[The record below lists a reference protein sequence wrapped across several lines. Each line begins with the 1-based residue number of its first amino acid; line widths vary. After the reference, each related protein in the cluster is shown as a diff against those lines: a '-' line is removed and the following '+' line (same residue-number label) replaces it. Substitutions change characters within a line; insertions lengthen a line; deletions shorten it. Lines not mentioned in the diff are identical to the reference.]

1 MVLQVGFLF
10 EDAHRRREKRELSN
24 MAAQF
29 AEDSQCEALYMW
41 LERRDDASRE
51 QVRYVC
57 GRLWCRQLQNV
68 NVVRVKSV
76 VRSCCV

>member
-1 MVLQVGFLF
+1 MPCLLLWVSGTFNRIGYMVLQVGFLF

-57 GRLWCRQLQNV
+57 GRL
-68 NVVRVKSV
+68 
-76 VRSCCV
+76 

>member
-51 QVRYVC
+51 QVRYVW

-68 NVVRVKSV
+68 NVVRVKSSV
-76 VRSCCV
+76 